1 MADGEDAGGG
11 EGRSSCRGVTDAGDR
26 LEACVSAC
34 RKLYTERKFSDCV
47 TKVGQHNSPIDDE
60 CQTQSA
66 KASMG

>member
-1 MADGEDAGGG
+1 MADGEDTGGG
-11 EGRSSCRGVTDAGDR
+11 EGKTSSGVTDAGDR

-47 TKVGQHNSPIDDE
+47 TKVSQHNSPIDDE

>member
-1 MADGEDAGGG
+1 MADGEDTVGG
-11 EGRSSCRGVTDAGDR
+11 EGRTDAGDR

-47 TKVGQHNSPIDDE
+47 TKVSQHNSPIDDE